1 MKNVKDFGWKCIIR
15 SLGLGLLLIISN
27 NIFSQKDTLHIND
40 IYSNPSNYL
49 VLEKIIKVDS
59 TSKQELINRFENWG
73 GSNFRDYSNVRTSK
87 TDDQITLLYINEN
100 SENNKMY
107 VILKT
112 EFKDNKVKVSFYDDG
127 NVGSLGSYIGGS
139 YVSGTP
145 SRLIHYTQFFEDGM
159 IIYKKSSGS
168 LNVKLAR
175 VKVLSEYKE
184 SLIKT
189 LLQIEKSLE
198 LKSTSSIKS
207 DW

>member
-87 TDDQITLLYINEN
+87 TDDQITLLYIVEAT
-100 SENNKMY
+100 SSKMY
-107 VILKT
+107 VILKA
-112 EFKDNKVKVSFYDDG
+112 EFKDNKVRITFSDDG
-127 NVGSLGSYIGGS
+127 NVATQGTYIGSTYHPGI
-139 YVSGTP
+139 P
-145 SRLIHYTQFFEDGM
+145 SRSYRFIGYFEDNM
-159 IIYKKSSGS
+159 LIYKVNGGSFNINTIRAKNVISYKSAIDRTI
-168 LNVKLAR
+168 L
-175 VKVLSEYKE
+175 E
-184 SLIKT
+184 
-189 LLQIEKSLE
+189 IEKSLE